1 VGQFD
6 CAGPDGLENEPGAVH
21 IGAMIA
27 LPQKSAQ
34 LLTYVIAT
42 AMVAIFFY
50 GAVRLRDAPIH
61 ECATGYCGK
70 QGQPHT
76 VADYRAFSAWQ
87 TTFFIVWPLGL
98 AALYFTSASQAE
110 ECQMTPKRTRDPA

>member
-1 VGQFD
+1 
-6 CAGPDGLENEPGAVH
+6 
-21 IGAMIA
+21 MIA

-34 LLTYVIAT
+34 LLTYVIVIGMGT
-42 AMVAIFFY
+42 IFLY
-50 GAVRLRDAPIH
+50 GAVRFRNAPIH

-76 VADYRAFSAWQ
+76 VADYRAFSVWE

-98 AALYFTSASQAE
+98 AVLYFLQRDKL
-110 ECQMTPKRTRDPA
+110 KRVK